1 MIENSTLRIGGN
13 SIGIIAG
20 DLINKLG
27 EYLKKWGTEYATKHK
42 PILVTNPSAKLINPF
57 TLMISFTANT
67 NDKYQII
74 IQGDYKQKY
83 KECVDGQIEL
93 SENDQFMIINQNRT
107 LWFKK
112 E

>member
-13 SIGIIAG
+13 TIGVWLG
-20 DLINKLG
+20 ELINRLG
-27 EYLKKWGTEYATKHK
+27 EYLKDWGNKYALKNK
-42 PILVTNPSAKLINPF
+42 PTLVTNPTAKLINPF
-57 TLMISFTANT
+57 TLMLSFTVNT

-93 SENDQFMIINQNRT
+93 NENEQFMIINQNRT